1 MQNLACCGKP
11 CGAGAHLAL
20 FLTAGVGAGRSTNV
34 VATGPKT
41 RATSACCRFS
51 VGVSYTLSNVL
62 AVVPAIDPHSAVEVH
77 ASFIKVRA
85 LRLKLCVPK
94 RSSGNPSK
102 GCERLRRAFAARSSC
117 NTRAAS
123 VSLRW

>member
-11 CGAGAHLAL
+11 CGAGAPPAL

-77 ASFIKVRA
+77 AFLIKVTA
-85 LRLKLCVPK
+85 LRLKL
-94 RSSGNPSK
+94 
-102 GCERLRRAFAARSSC
+102 
-117 NTRAAS
+117 
-123 VSLRW
+123 

>member
-20 FLTAGVGAGRSTNV
+20 FLTAGVGAARSTNV

-77 ASFIKVRA
+77 ASFIKVTA
-85 LRLKLCVPK
+85 LRLKLRVPK

-102 GCERLRRAFAARSSC
+102 GCGRLRRAFAARSSC
-117 NTRAAS
+117 NTRATS